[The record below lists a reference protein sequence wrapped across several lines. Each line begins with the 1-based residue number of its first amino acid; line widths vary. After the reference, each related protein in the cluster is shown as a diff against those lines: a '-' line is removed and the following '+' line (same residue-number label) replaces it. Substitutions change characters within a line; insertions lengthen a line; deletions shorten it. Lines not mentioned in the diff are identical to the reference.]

1 MNFLAGDLGG
11 TKTILAI
18 YSNEEYPQK
27 LFEKYYISSE
37 WKSFYSIF
45 GDFIKHLPDH
55 ISLPEYGCIGVAGPI
70 KGQKVQITNI
80 GWNIEPEELSK
91 LSKINNIELINDFSV
106 LIYGIPFFK
115 KSQYE
120 VIQGKLN
127 SEYKTNQK
135 LVAIIGAGTGLGM
148 SRGLIT
154 PTRIYGFPSEG
165 GHREFSPRTEEEWK
179 LMNWLKKRL
188 NLQRISIERIVSGT
202 GLGMIARWKLDDS
215 NELNHPLLET
225 LKRMDSEES
234 VFKDLDLPALVWEK
248 AHNGDKL
255 MSEALQL
262 WLNAYGST
270 AGDLALQELCS
281 SGLWIS
287 GGTAAK
293 NLDGINSSNFLNAF
307 SNKGRFQSY
316 LKEIPLIVLKDPEAT
331 LFSSACRARLS
342 AESNGRLS

>member
-1 MNFLAGDLGG
+1 MNLLAGDLGG
-11 TKTILAI
+11 TKTILAV
-18 YSNEEYPQK
+18 YSNENYPKK
-27 LFEKYYISSE
+27 LFNKYYISSE
-37 WKSFYSIF
+37 WKSFDSIF
-45 GDFIKHLPDH
+45 EDFIKQLPNH

-70 KGQKVQITNI
+70 KYKKVKITNL
-80 GWNIEPEELSK
+80 GWDIETEELSQ

-115 KSQYE
+115 NDQYE
-120 VIQGKLN
+120 VIQGTLD
-127 SEYKTNQK
+127 SETKTNPE

-154 PTRIYGFPSEG
+154 PKSIFIFPSEG
-165 GHREFSPRTEEEWK
+165 GHREFSPRPENEWE
-179 LMNWLKKRL
+179 LVQWLKTKL
-188 NLQRISIERIVSGT
+188 TIQRVSIERIVSGT
-202 GLGMIARWKLDDS
+202 GLGMIARWKLDDPI
-215 NELNHPLLET
+215 NENHPLQRT
-225 LKRMDSEES
+225 LKKMDSDKS
-234 VFKDLDLPALVWEK
+234 AFTDLPALVWEK
-248 AHNGDKL
+248 AINGDKL

-262 WLNAYGST
+262 WLNAYGSA

-293 NLDGINSSNFLNAF
+293 NLDGINSCNFLDAF

-331 LFSSACRARLS
+331 LFSSACRAHLIAKSNERL
-342 AESNGRLS
+342 N

>member
-1 MNFLAGDLGG
+1 MNLLAGDLGG
-11 TKTILAI
+11 TKTILAV
-18 YSNEEYPQK
+18 YSNENYPKK

-37 WKSFYSIF
+37 WESFYSIF
-45 GDFIKHLPDH
+45 EDFFKHLPDH
-55 ISLPEYGCIGVAGPI
+55 ISLPEYGCIGVAGQI
-70 KGQKVQITNI
+70 KKQKVTITNL
-80 GWNIEPEELSK
+80 GWNIETEELSK

-120 VIQGKLN
+120 VIQGTLN

-135 LVAIIGAGTGLGM
+135 LIAIIGAGTGLGI

-154 PTRIYGFPSEG
+154 PKSIFVFPSEG
-165 GHREFSPRTEEEWK
+165 GHREFSPRTENEWELVK
-179 LMNWLKKRL
+179 WLKKKL
-188 NLQRISIERIVSGT
+188 NIQRISIEKIVSGT

-215 NELNHPLLET
+215 KNENHPLQRT
-225 LKRMDSEES
+225 LKKMDNDKSD
-234 VFKDLDLPALVWEK
+234 FIDLPALVWEEANK
-248 AHNGDKL
+248 GDKL

-262 WLNAYGST
+262 WLNAYGSA

-316 LKEIPLIVLKDPEAT
+316 LKGIPVIVLIDPEAT

>member
-1 MNFLAGDLGG
+1 MNLLAGDLGG
-11 TKTILAI
+11 TKTILAV
-18 YSNEEYPQK
+18 YSNENYPKK
-27 LFEKYYISSE
+27 LFKKHYKSLE

-45 GDFIKHLPDH
+45 EDFIKHLPEN
-55 ISLPEYGCIGVAGPI
+55 ISLPEYVCIGVAGPI
-70 KGQKVQITNI
+70 NGQKVKITNL
-80 GWNIEPEELSK
+80 GWDIDIEELSK

-120 VIQGKLN
+120 VIQGTLN
-127 SEYKTNQK
+127 TEYKTNQK

-154 PTRIYGFPSEG
+154 PTNIFIFPSEG
-165 GHREFSPRTEEEWK
+165 GHREFSPRTENEWELIK
-179 LMNWLKKRL
+179 WLKIKL
-188 NLQRISIERIVSGT
+188 NIQRVSIERIVSGT
-202 GLGMIARWKLDDS
+202 GLGMIARWKLDDPI
-215 NELNHPLLET
+215 NENHPLQKT
-225 LKRMDSEES
+225 LKKIDNDKSA
-234 VFKDLDLPALVWEK
+234 FTDLPALVWEK
-248 AHNGDKL
+248 ATNGDKL
-255 MSEALQL
+255 MSEALRI
-262 WLNAYGST
+262 WLNAYGSA
-270 AGDLALQELCS
+270 AGDLALQELCT

>member
-1 MNFLAGDLGG
+1 MNLLAGDLGG

-18 YSNEEYPQK
+18 YSNDVYPKK
-27 LFEKYYISSE
+27 LFEKYYISSD

-45 GDFIKHLPDH
+45 EDFIKHLPDH
-55 ISLPEYGCIGVAGPI
+55 ILLPEYVCIGVAGPI
-70 KGQKVQITNI
+70 TSQKVKITNL
-80 GWNIEPEELSK
+80 GWEIKTEKLSL

-115 KSQYE
+115 KNQYQ
-120 VIQGKLN
+120 VIQGTFN
-127 SEYKTNQK
+127 FEYKNNPE

-154 PTRIYGFPSEG
+154 PKSISIFPSEG
-165 GHREFSPRTEEEWK
+165 GHREFSPRTENEWALVK
-179 LMNWLKKRL
+179 WLKKKL
-188 NLQRISIERIVSGT
+188 NIQRVSIERIVSGT
-202 GLGMIARWKLDDS
+202 GLGMIARWKLDDPI
-215 NELNHPLLET
+215 NENHPLREI
-225 LKRMDSEES
+225 LKRMDSDKS
-234 VFKDLDLPALVWEK
+234 AFIDLPALVWEK
-248 AHNGDKL
+248 ANKGDKL

-262 WLNAYGST
+262 WLNAYGSA

-307 SNKGRFQSY
+307 SDKGRFQSY
-316 LKEIPLIVLKDPEAT
+316 LKKIPLIVLKDPEAT

>member
-1 MNFLAGDLGG
+1 MNLLAGDLGG

-18 YSNEEYPQK
+18 YSNENYPQK

-37 WKSFYSIF
+37 WKSFYSVF
-45 GDFIKHLPDH
+45 EDFIKYLPDH
-55 ISLPEYGCIGVAGPI
+55 ILLPEYGCIGVAGPI
-70 KGQKVQITNI
+70 KGREVKITNL
-80 GWNIEPEELSK
+80 GWDIETEELSQ
-91 LSKINNIELINDFSV
+91 LSKISNIELINDFSV

-120 VIQGKLN
+120 VIQGTIN
-127 SEYKTNQK
+127 SDDKTNQK

-154 PTRIYGFPSEG
+154 PKNIFIFPSEG
-165 GHREFSPRTEEEWK
+165 GHREFSPRTDEEWELVK
-179 LMNWLKKRL
+179 WLKKKL
-188 NLQRISIERIVSGT
+188 NIQRVSIERIVSGT
-202 GLGMIARWKLDDS
+202 GLGMIARWKLDDPT
-215 NELNHPLLET
+215 NENHPFHGT
-225 LKRMDSEES
+225 LKKIDSEKS
-234 VFKDLDLPALVWEK
+234 AFTDLPALVWEK
-248 AHNGDKL
+248 ATNGDKL
-255 MSEALQL
+255 MSEALRL
-262 WLNAYGST
+262 WLNAYGSA

-287 GGTAAK
+287 GGTASK
-293 NLDGINSSNFLNAF
+293 NLNGINSSNFLNAF